1 MCFCLAETV
10 FSPSVDCISLTR
22 TDTSTDREGT
32 AEANILVSNSSSH
45 PDAKECAV
53 SALNVSTVAHD
64 LTTEEHGDIACQ
76 SSLSDGAAESGI
88 SGGILCST
96 NSAEQKTADIGGTEI
111 KSSTNGMN
119 NEDLCFDENSL
130 GLATLSNSTAESLT
144 GSADVALGP
153 WSPVSMDNKDANRR
167 RLDAENSMA
176 AFPGFSAGETFF
188 QKYESETSSEGDDD
202 YSLEDKYSDSSSS
215 PTSDTPYY
223 RGRGSTT
230 RRDGPRRQQGRGR
243 VKPIEEEKLYDR
255 LPSYYTVLSR
265 PNRTPSGLIRSSRSC
280 LKLILNSDLP
290 SRDRDPSPDGKSE
303 VFDKV
308 PAYQSCFTNSTRY
321 DEDSEMG
328 VKFESGGA
336 YVDNE
341 SSRSGRG
348 HGSGSSYAH
357 SRPRFRSRSRLK
369 SVASPRHRRSDR
381 TAKQDHLATLENAA
395 ETRLGGIWINSL
407 LEM

>member
-1 MCFCLAETV
+1 M
-10 FSPSVDCISLTR
+10 TR

-32 AEANILVSNSSSH
+32 AETNVLVSNSSSH
-45 PDAKECAV
+45 PDASECAV
-53 SALNVSTVAHD
+53 SASNVSTVAENV
-64 LTTEEHGDIACQ
+64 TSEEHGDRACQ
-76 SSLSDGAAESGI
+76 SSLSDTAAESDI
-88 SGGILCST
+88 SGGMLCSI
-96 NSAEQKTADIGGTEI
+96 NSPDQKATDIGGTEA
-111 KSSTNGMN
+111 KSSTNGTK
-119 NEDLCFDENSL
+119 NEDLYFNENSL
-130 GLATLSNSTAESLT
+130 GLATLSNSAAESST
-144 GSADVALGP
+144 GSADVAFGP
-153 WSPVSMDNKDANRR
+153 WSPLPQENKDAPRTRR
-167 RLDAENSMA
+167 DAENSMA

-202 YSLEDKYSDSSSS
+202 YPLEDKYSDSSSS
-215 PTSDTPYY
+215 LTSDTPCY

-243 VKPIEEEKLYDR
+243 VKSIEEEKLYDR

-265 PNRTPSGLIRSSRSC
+265 PNRTPTGLIRSSRSC

-290 SRDRDPSPDGKSE
+290 SRDRDPSPDDKSE

-321 DEDSEMG
+321 DEDSEIG
-328 VKFESGGA
+328 VKFESGDA
-336 YVDNE
+336 YVDIK

-357 SRPRFRSRSRLK
+357 SRPRFRLRSRLR

-381 TAKQDHLATLENAA
+381 TAKQDHTSSITTLENAA
-395 ETRLGGIWINSL
+395 EMRLDGVWIKSL
-407 LEM
+407 LEV